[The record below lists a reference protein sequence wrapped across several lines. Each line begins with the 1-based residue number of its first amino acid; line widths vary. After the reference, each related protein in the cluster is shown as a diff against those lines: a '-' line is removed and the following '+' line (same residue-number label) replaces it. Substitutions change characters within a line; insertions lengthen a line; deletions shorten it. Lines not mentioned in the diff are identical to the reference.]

1 MDTSADQPLV
11 PKPETGEEAY
21 LRRLQ
26 MSQGIIRAPVP
37 AVPTFVQPKPSPT
50 EAPMS
55 TPMFVAAQS
64 PPKDDVS
71 PHPPEATV
79 AASFTPLTQ
88 DAIEE
93 RKKAAA
99 AVAARLA
106 ALTKAQTAPPSEATQ
121 A

>member
-1 MDTSADQPLV
+1 MDTSADQPFV
-11 PKPETGEEAY
+11 PKAETGEEAY

-37 AVPTFVQPKPSPT
+37 AVPTFVQPKPPPAENPT
-50 EAPMS
+50 SMPL
-55 TPMFVAAQS
+55 FVSAQGLA
-64 PPKDDVS
+64 KDDVS
-71 PHPPEATV
+71 PEATA

-106 ALTKAQTAPPSEATQ
+106 ALTKSQLAPPSEATQ